1 MLFLLSSRRLHT
13 RCALVTGVQ
22 TCALPICDPDTEI
35 GFVAIQI
42 VEGGSLRCFPGSFRC
57 VAQMPY
63 GAGRRGH
70 LRRYGR
76 WRRLVR
82 NEQMDGSLT
91 VLKSRFSELVADVQ
105 PGIFAIGIHLT
116 EHYFSLGSPV
126 MLTCVNGSFLQPF
139 PRSLT

>member
-63 GAGRRGH
+63 GAGRRAH

-76 WRRLVR
+76 WRRLVL
-82 NEQMDGSLT
+82 NEQMAGSIA
-91 VLKSRFSELVADVQ
+91 VLKSSFSELVADGEH
-105 PGIFAIGIHLT
+105 GIFAIGIALT
-116 EHYFSLGSPV
+116 APAFSLGSIF
-126 MLTCVNGSFLQPF
+126 LLNGDEGRFRTS
-139 PRSLT
+139 RREE